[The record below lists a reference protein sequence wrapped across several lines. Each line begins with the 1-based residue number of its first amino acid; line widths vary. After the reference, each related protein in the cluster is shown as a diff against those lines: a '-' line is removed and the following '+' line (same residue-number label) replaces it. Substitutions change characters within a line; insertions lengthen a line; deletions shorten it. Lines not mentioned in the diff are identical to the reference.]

1 MSVLERDRSDLTQA
15 TVRSVG
21 FSKTCGG
28 DVCDPLQAVLELHET
43 SNPTLHSAEA
53 GYSPPSGYWKI
64 GLLVSDLDRYREK
77 LIAAGMMSSASDS
90 SVTLATC
97 VTSMIRMGL
106 GSSYCNELSRPPR

>member
-77 LIAAGMMSSASDS
+77 LGA
-90 SVTLATC
+90 
-97 VTSMIRMGL
+97 
-106 GSSYCNELSRPPR
+106 